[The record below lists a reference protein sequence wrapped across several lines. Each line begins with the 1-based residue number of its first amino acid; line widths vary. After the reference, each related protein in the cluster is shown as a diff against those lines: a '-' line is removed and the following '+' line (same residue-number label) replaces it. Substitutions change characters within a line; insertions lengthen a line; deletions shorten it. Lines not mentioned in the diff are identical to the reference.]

1 MLLYSIIN
9 SCFYAIIFVYLY
21 KIILVM
27 SLCKEQIE
35 HLERTL
41 GGKSKSR
48 KWLKNQRSRYLRRKY
63 KNKNYDVTPKE
74 GFKGWEY

>member
-1 MLLYSIIN
+1 MP
-9 SCFYAIIFVYLY
+9 
-21 KIILVM
+21 M

-35 HLERTL
+35 HLEQVL

-48 KWLKNQRSRYLRRKY
+48 KWLKNQWNRFIRRKY
-63 KNKNYDVTPKE
+63 KKRNYETTPKE

>member
-1 MLLYSIIN
+1 
-9 SCFYAIIFVYLY
+9 
-21 KIILVM
+21 M

-48 KWLKNQRSRYLRRKY
+48 KWLKNQRNRFLRRKY